1 MRPII
6 LIIGPTAGGKTSL
19 GVELANTLDGAGE
32 CICAD
37 SMQIYKRMDI
47 GTAKPTTQEREAV
60 PHHLFDLI
68 EPSEQGFT
76 VDSWLTRANR
86 TIDEIRERGK
96 WPIVVGGTNLY
107 IQSLL
112 FGMFDA
118 PSANPKRRVEL
129 DERTNDQLRKLLQR
143 LDPQAATRIHLNDR
157 RRTIR
162 AIEVCEMTGK
172 TISEQQSQWNG
183 QVPRED
189 VRIIGLDWPVKLI
202 NSRINK
208 RVKSM
213 MDAGLLD
220 EVKALQNDLG
230 PQASEALGYKQLL
243 SHLQGECDLEH
254 SIERIKILTR
264 RYAKA
269 QRTWLRRFKPLPRTH
284 FIEMGEK
291 QPQLIATEAL
301 THALSVTTS
310 ENDT

>member
-1 MRPII
+1 
-6 LIIGPTAGGKTSL
+6 
-19 GVELANTLDGAGE
+19 
-32 CICAD
+32 
-37 SMQIYKRMDI
+37 
-47 GTAKPTTQEREAV
+47 
-60 PHHLFDLI
+60 
-68 EPSEQGFT
+68 GFT

-107 IQSLL
+107 VQSLL

-118 PSANPKRRVEL
+118 PSANQKRRVEL

-183 QVPRED
+183 QAPRED

-213 MDAGLLD
+213 MDSGLLD

-269 QRTWLRRFKPLPRTH
+269 QRSWLRRFKSLPRTH

-291 QPQLIATEAL
+291 QPQLIAAEAL